1 MADIHSLEVAA
12 GTIKYD
18 KQLFNLQTKFLTTNV
33 KGTDREMYLPVNFD
47 VDQLPHI
54 RPAGVPTSV
63 INHPPLIRME
73 GRSLPPLTSRKV
85 DYKVPGKLITKP
97 GKYTLQSRFRSRAE
111 PIYFMKFVGAT
122 VDRPIH

>member
-1 MADIHSLEVAA
+1 
-12 GTIKYD
+12 
-18 KQLFNLQTKFLTTNV
+18 
-33 KGTDREMYLPVNFD
+33 
-47 VDQLPHI
+47 
-54 RPAGVPTSV
+54 
-63 INHPPLIRME
+63 ME

-122 VDRPIH
+122 VDMEQSINEWMIDIHPYAAEFEITNGRKGKKKRKASPRLRFKNKQNWVRIGAAKHKCLRQ